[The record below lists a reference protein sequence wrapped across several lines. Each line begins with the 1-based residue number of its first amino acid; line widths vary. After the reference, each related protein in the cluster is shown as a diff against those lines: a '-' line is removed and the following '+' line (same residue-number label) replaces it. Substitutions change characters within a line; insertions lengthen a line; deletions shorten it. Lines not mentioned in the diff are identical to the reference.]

1 MFPQQ
6 EHLPSTGGTRV
17 LIPSQSHATD
27 RWIRAERYSLETAL
41 QQAIVAG
48 IDILVFA
55 NNNPRT
61 YEPYIA
67 PKAINI
73 IAGLV
78 EDGTISP
85 ARIDESVRRIEA
97 LKKRLSR

>member
-1 MFPQQ
+1 M
-6 EHLPSTGGTRV
+6 LR
-17 LIPSQSHATD
+17 
-27 RWIRAERYSLETAL
+27 
-41 QQAIVAG
+41 QAIVAG
-48 IDILVFA
+48 IDVLMFT

-61 YEPYIA
+61 YEPDVA

-78 EDGTISP
+78 EDGTISRT
-85 ARIDESVRRIEA
+85 RIDESVRRIEA